1 VSQTNDGATDAK
13 TASPSLSMSRLNE
26 ILLAS
31 LTSLAAAGE
40 VEAACR
46 LAGQAFMALRSTD
59 QVAARRFDAL
69 LHRLT
74 PKLTDFVHRWHG
86 SASVNPEPRNASPG
100 TSSGHT
106 ESQ

>member
-1 VSQTNDGATDAK
+1 MSQTNDGYKEANTP
-13 TASPSLSMSRLNE
+13 SPAVPMSRLSE

-46 LAGQAFMALRSTD
+46 LAGHACMALRSTD
-59 QVAARRFDAL
+59 QSAARRFNAL

-74 PKLTDFVHRWHG
+74 PKLTDSVHGWHG
-86 SASVNPEPRNASPG
+86 SSSANPGPRKACLR

>member
-1 VSQTNDGATDAK
+1 MNQTNDGSKEANTP
-13 TASPSLSMSRLNE
+13 SPFVPMSRLSE

-46 LAGQAFMALRSTD
+46 LAGQAFMALRIAD

-74 PKLTDFVHRWHG
+74 PKLTDFVHGWHG
-86 SASVNPEPRNASPG
+86 SASANPEPRNASPG
-100 TSSGHT
+100 MSSGHP